1 MGKITFLGKRYKN
14 TFNGDGFG
22 IMFEEL
28 ISQFQSFEIGG
39 FSLFGLILGA
49 TIMLVGFIIAR
60 ITRSVFTKYYA
71 PALPEHTAKNFGK
84 MIYFGIIIISFFVF
98 TSTTG
103 IDFSGL
109 IVAGGIL
116 GIVIGFA
123 TQSVVSNL
131 ISGIFLLIEKPAKQ
145 GDSIELPDSNISGS
159 FVDVGTFSTRVRKFD
174 GTIMR
179 IPNEKFFTSNIR
191 VLTDSPVRR
200 HEVTIGIAY
209 KEDIDAAVEVLK
221 KAISSRMPQV
231 LHEPA
236 PEFRVEE
243 LGDSSINIL
252 VLVWYPKED
261 WGKVV
266 PILLKIAKNALDDAG
281 IEIPFPQRV
290 IWKGDKSS

>member
-1 MGKITFLGKRYKN
+1 MGKRYRN
-14 TFNGDGFG
+14 TFNGDGVG
-22 IMFEEL
+22 IMFEE
-28 ISQFQSFEIGG
+28 IFSQLQSFQIGG
-39 FSLFGLILGA
+39 TEFSLFSLIIGA
-49 TIMLVGFIIAR
+49 IIMLVGFSIAR
-60 ITRSVFTKYYA
+60 IARTLFNKYYA
-71 PALPEHTAKNFGK
+71 PVLPEHTAKNFGK
-84 MIYFGIIIISFFVF
+84 MIYFGIIIISFLVF

-145 GDSIELPDSNISGS
+145 GDSVELPDSNISGN

-200 HEVTIGIAY
+200 HEAIVGIAY
-209 KEDIDAAVEVLK
+209 KEDIDAAIEILK
-221 KAISSRMPQV
+221 KTISSRMPHV
-231 LHEPA
+231 LQEPA
-236 PEFRVEE
+236 PEFRIEE

-252 VLVWYPKED
+252 ILVWHPKQD
-261 WGKVV
+261 WGKVAPV
-266 PILLKIAKNALDDAG
+266 LLKFAKNALDDAG

-290 IWKGDKSS
+290 IWKGDKS